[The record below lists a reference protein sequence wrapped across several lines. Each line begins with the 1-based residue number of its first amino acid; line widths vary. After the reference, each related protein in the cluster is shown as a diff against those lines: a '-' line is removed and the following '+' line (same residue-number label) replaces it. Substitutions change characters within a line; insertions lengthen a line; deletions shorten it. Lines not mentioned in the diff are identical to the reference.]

1 MKPDSF
7 AENIDRAMKKNDV
20 TSFGIAMC
28 FVVFVLLIMWGV
40 LMLTLAYPAIMIPAI
55 MIGMGAFLMRI
66 GKGGQ

>member
-28 FVVFVLLIMWGV
+28 FVVFVLFIMWGV
-40 LMLTLAYPAIMIPAI
+40 LMLTLAHPAIMIPAI

-66 GKGGQ
+66 GKGGR